1 MDQSAGARGIELKG
15 EKLKETSTGQG
26 GEEALEIDEVRAVL
40 SRAVKKF
47 CPARL
52 GSEREDLVQA
62 ACLRILGRSK
72 SIEESGRF
80 EASYLWRVA
89 HSVVMDE
96 IRRRMRRP
104 EAPLVDPDPAQPH
117 HAGSTPEA
125 AHQASRLRDT
135 IVEGLGTLKEPRRQA
150 VILYLHGFSLQES
163 ARVLGWKAKRVDN
176 QRYQGLAQLRDY
188 LAKKGVTP

>member
-1 MDQSAGARGIELKG
+1 MTSSELN
-15 EKLKETSTGQG
+15 
-26 GEEALEIDEVRAVL
+26 EADVLDIDEVRAVL
-40 SRAVKKF
+40 TRAVRKF

-52 GSEREDLVQA
+52 AAQQEDLVQA
-62 ACLRILGRSK
+62 ACLRIIRRSQ

-104 EAPLVDPDPAQPH
+104 EAPMADPDPAPPRDT
-117 HAGSTPEA
+117 GVTPEA
-125 AHQASRLRDT
+125 AHQASRMRET
-135 IVEGLGTLKEPRRQA
+135 IVEGLGTLKESRRQA
-150 VILYLHGFSLQES
+150 VLLYLHGFSLEES
-163 ARVLGWKAKRVDN
+163 ARMLGWTAKRVDN

-188 LAKKGVTP
+188 LESKGVTP